1 MVVIKI
7 LVFRF
12 DFGDFGDFD
21 GDMLFMIMI
30 LEYISKM
37 IQKTKTRLKYNFYY
51 IIMDKINCEKY
62 YFSFIIYMILYLIFS

>member
-12 DFGDFGDFD
+12 DFGDFD

-30 LEYISKM
+30 LEYTSKM
-37 IQKTKTRLKYNFYY
+37 IQKIKTRLKYNFYY

-62 YFSFIIYMILYLIFS
+62 YFNFTIYMILYLIFS

>member
-37 IQKTKTRLKYNFYY
+37 IQKIKTRLKYNFYY

-62 YFSFIIYMILYLIFS
+62 YFNFTIYMILYLIFS